1 MSLVSRDRTSVA
13 AGVALVARD
22 RTTAAAGA
30 ALAVATALAWVGLAG
45 YEPPMGLAGFL
56 AGWTLMMAAM
66 MLPSIAPLALLYRG
80 PRTPMAVGYLV
91 VWGVTGLLPYAAMEW
106 ELDPALPIVLA
117 LAGAYELSPLKSA
130 CLRRCRNAAAFL
142 MEHYRSGP
150 LRLGVE
156 HGVWCIGCCVGLMAV
171 LVLAAS
177 MELAWAAAIAAVVFV
192 QKVLPPGEVSAR
204 LTGVG
209 LLVAAAVIAA
219 A

>member
-1 MSLVSRDRTSVA
+1 MNTGPADVFGNRGLSLVSRDRT
-13 AGVALVARD
+13 
-22 RTTAAAGA
+22 T
-30 ALAVATALAWVGLAG
+30 ALAGLALLVATALAWAGLVG

-91 VWGVTGLLPYAAMEW
+91 VWGSTGLLPYAAMEW
-106 ELDPALPIVLA
+106 KLDPALPIVLA
-117 LAGAYELSPLKSA
+117 LAGAYELSPLKFA

-142 MEHYRSGP
+142 MEHYKSGP

-156 HGVWCIGCCVGLMAV
+156 HAVWCIGCCVGLMAV

-192 QKVLPPGEVSAR
+192 QKVLPLGQVSVR

-209 LLVAAAVIAA
+209 LLVAAAVVAA
-219 A
+219 T

>member
-1 MSLVSRDRTSVA
+1 MNTGPADVFGNRGLGLVSRDRT
-13 AGVALVARD
+13 
-22 RTTAAAGA
+22 T
-30 ALAVATALAWVGLAG
+30 ALAGLALLVATALAWAGLVG

-91 VWGVTGLLPYAAMEW
+91 VWGSTGLLPYAAMEW
-106 ELDPALPIVLA
+106 KLDPALPIVLA
-117 LAGAYELSPLKSA
+117 LAGAYELSPLKFA

-142 MEHYRSGP
+142 MEHYKSGP

-156 HGVWCIGCCVGLMAV
+156 HAVWCIGCCVGLMAV

-192 QKVLPPGEVSAR
+192 QKVLPLGQVSVR

-209 LLVAAAVIAA
+209 LLVAAAVVAA